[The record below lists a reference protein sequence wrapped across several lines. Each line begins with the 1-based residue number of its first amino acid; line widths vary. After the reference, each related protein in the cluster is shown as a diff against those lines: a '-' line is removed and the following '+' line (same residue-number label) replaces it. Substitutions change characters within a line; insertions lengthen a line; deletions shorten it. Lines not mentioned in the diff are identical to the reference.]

1 MAAVVA
7 AAGAIDVVAD
17 SVAAAAAPAAAAAA
31 AILESARANIAV
43 QRYILDAACG
53 IDIGMR
59 QETHDFYSVND

>member
-7 AAGAIDVVAD
+7 AVGAIDVVAD
-17 SVAAAAAPAAAAAA
+17 SVAAAAAPAAAAA

-59 QETHDFYSVND
+59 QETHDFYSVSD